1 MACGTP
7 VIGAC
12 SGGPKDFITTGVGEL
27 CPEPGSYSTADCKA
41 LGASIDVTV
50 TRALAEDWNTT
61 KRAEC
66 LRLSSTEYSVSA
78 QVATLLKGIAR
89 VSALKS

>member
-41 LGASIDVTV
+41 LGASIDATV
-50 TRALAEDWNTT
+50 TRVLVEDWNTA
-61 KRAEC
+61 KR
-66 LRLSSTEYSVSA
+66 ST
-78 QVATLLKGIAR
+78 QVTTLLKGIAR
-89 VSALKS
+89 VSTL